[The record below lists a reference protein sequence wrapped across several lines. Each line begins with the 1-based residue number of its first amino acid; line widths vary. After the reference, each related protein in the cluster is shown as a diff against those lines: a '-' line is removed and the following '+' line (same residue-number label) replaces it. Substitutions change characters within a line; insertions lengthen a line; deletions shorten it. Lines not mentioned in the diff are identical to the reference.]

1 MKNSSFAFFFGIWSL
16 CLFDVGAFFCP
27 IIKTEKDFGFADWGN
42 DKNCVIFFVECSPR
56 KVTQCICMVC
66 ERLIGHEWL
75 PFPNCAGTIYTNIRL
90 TVYDRTYTTDIHHTL
105 ITSVLVTSLHSAR
118 QIFALFVDKKKRH
131 VRLYVRSTCSNLFNA
146 YTCN

>member
-90 TVYDRTYTTDIHHTL
+90 SVYDRSYTTGVYSYVNKL
-105 ITSVLVTSLHSAR
+105 SSGNITAFRSTNFCSLR
-118 QIFALFVDKKKRH
+118 GQKKKTCPF
-131 VRLYVRSTCSNLFNA
+131 VRT
-146 YTCN
+146 